1 MKKVLL
7 LSFLA
12 ILCFFAQAQKI
23 DPASAIKMVSTH
35 AAAIG
40 ISNDEINNAF
50 VSDAYHSN
58 TSGINLVYLQQGYKG
73 IPVYNSLRVL
83 AFKND
88 RLVSSTG
95 GFITG
100 IDNMA
105 SPQSGIASINASR
118 AVQASFSE
126 AKLPAPAAAFPLS
139 SENNRKQNFG
149 MLPGTIED
157 VKAELMWVPVQNG
170 QAVKLSWQVQVVPS
184 KTSDWW
190 MIQVDAVTGNVIGK
204 TNLTVYETHGHKNEQ
219 QQTATSFSQNYFFNT
234 NGLQNTDRAALVN
247 TVNYLVCAYP
257 AESPIHPGG
266 APAVRTNP
274 WTSTPGNASS
284 LGWHNDGNVDYTISR
299 GNNVWATEDRAG
311 TNTNTGIS
319 TPTGLPASSSTS
331 PDPLN
336 FQFTPSF
343 TSNPTTATNQQF
355 SITNLFYWN
364 NLMHD
369 LHYQYGFNE
378 VAGNFQASN
387 QGRGGAQGDYVIAV
401 TQSSTGYNNANFA
414 TPADGGRPRM
424 RMYLFDTVSTLRV
437 NTPLGSAG
445 IYTSVEGAFSTNNR
459 LIAVGPVTAQVV
471 YFDDAGG
478 THEACT
484 GAPVNSLTGK
494 IALINRGNCN
504 FTVKVLAAQAA
515 GAVGVIMVNNVAT
528 PPYLTMAGADNTIT
542 IPAVLVSQSDGAI
555 LAAQLANNLNVT
567 LSAAEMDGAL
577 DAGIVCHEYG
587 HGISNRLTGGPA
599 QAGCLSH
606 AEQGGEGW
614 SDYLGLMMTTNW
626 STATLTDGALPRPI
640 GTYVVGQKTN
650 ESGIRNYPYSTNLI
664 TNPLTYANMGT
675 GTIGTEVH
683 NIGEI
688 WCVALWDMTWN
699 IIQQT
704 GNINPNFFNA
714 AGTGGNS
721 IAYKLV
727 MEGMKLQPCSPGFLD
742 ARNAILKADS
752 IMYNGTYRCAIWSA
766 FAKRGMGYSAV
777 QGSASS
783 ATDHTAAS
791 DMPPAPAIST
801 GPASSSACAGEN
813 VTFTVATT
821 GSVFSYTWQLSTNGG
836 STWTDIT
843 PVVNS
848 PSLTLT
854 AVTAGMNNYQYRVIV
869 AGGCPFAQATSS
881 PATLTIN
888 SSSASITSQPAA
900 VTACTGSNANFT
912 VAASGTGLT
921 YNWQVSTDGGTT
933 WNNVSPAVTTAT
945 LTLTSVTAAMNN
957 YQYRCVVSTSG
968 CSGGSGTNSNA
979 ATLTVSTNSINITA
993 QPAASTVC
1001 AGSNTSFS
1009 ATATGSG
1016 LSYNWQVSTDGG
1028 TTWNNVSPAVT
1039 TSTLTL
1045 TAVTTTMNNYQYR
1058 AVITSSGTC
1067 AGSLNSS
1074 AATLTVTGPAA
1085 VTAQPAD
1092 ATICTGSN
1100 ASFGVTA
1107 SGSGLSYQWQVSTTG
1122 CAGTFTNI
1130 SGATSATYNITNAA
1144 SSLNGYAYRAVV
1156 TGACAPSATS
1166 SCAVLT
1172 VNTAPQFTSQPASA
1186 VLCAGSNASFS
1197 VTASGSNIS
1206 YNWQVSTDGGSTWN
1220 NLSPAVTTATLS
1232 LSGVTAA
1239 MNNNQYRVQMTGSGT
1254 CTTPVVSNAV
1264 SLTVNSAA
1272 AIGTQPSNAAGCQG
1286 SNVSFTAA
1294 ATGTGITYQWQLS
1307 TTGCAGTFTNIT
1319 GATSASYNVSGLTAA
1334 MNNYAYR
1341 VVVSGT
1347 CAPAATSS
1355 CASLTVTAPASITT
1369 QPAATGVCAGTDAN
1383 FTVAASGT
1391 GISYQW
1397 QVSTDG
1403 GTNYTNIAGATG
1415 TSYVVTAAAAN
1426 QNNNRY
1432 RVQVTNCGNVTV
1444 NSDAAIL
1451 TVNALPSVTLTQVP
1465 ASGTPVSLE
1474 ATVSPAGTYSYQ
1486 WYDDNELMPGQTASS
1501 LALNTSL
1508 SGNFQVRATNTVT
1521 GCSSS
1526 SNGINVVQGR
1536 SDVLVIYT
1544 NPSDGRFE
1552 IMYNNADFTAE
1563 KRIIN
1568 VYDAKGAKVFS
1579 KVYDITIPY
1588 QRMQVILTNAA
1599 SGIYMLELMTSD
1611 GKKIAAD
1618 KILIR

>member
-7 LSFLA
+7 LSFA
-12 ILCFFAQAQKI
+12 AVLCFFANAQKI

-50 VSDAYHSN
+50 LSDAYHSS

-88 RLVSSTG
+88 QLVSSTG
-95 GFITG
+95 GFIAG
-100 IDNMA
+100 IENIA
-105 SPQSGIASINASR
+105 SPQSGQASINASR
-118 AVQASFSE
+118 AVQASFAA

-149 MLPGTIED
+149 VLPGTQEE
-157 VKAELMWVPVQNG
+157 VKAELMWMPVQNG
-170 QAVKLSWQVQVVPS
+170 QAVKLIWQVQVVPS

-190 MIQVDAVTGNVIGK
+190 MMQVDAINGNVIGK
-204 TNLTVYETHGHKNEQ
+204 TNLTVYEAHGHENKQEQ
-219 QQTATSFSQNYFFNT
+219 NLTGAFQNYFFNSD
-234 NGLQNTDRAALVN
+234 GPQQNNRAALVN
-247 TVNYLVCAYP
+247 TANYLVSPYP

-266 APAVRTNP
+266 AAAVRTNP
-274 WTSTPGNASS
+274 WTSAPGNASS

-311 TNTNTGIS
+311 TNTNTSIS

-336 FQFTPSF
+336 FQFTPNY
-343 TSNPTTATNQQF
+343 TNNPTTATNQQF

-369 LHYQYGFNE
+369 LNYQYGFNE
-378 VAGNFQASN
+378 VAGNFQANN

-414 TPADGGRPRM
+414 TPPDGGRPRM

-437 NTPLGSAG
+437 NTPSGIAG
-445 IYTSVEGAFSTNNR
+445 VYTSIEGAFSTNNR

-484 GAPVNSLTGK
+484 GAPVNVLTGK

-504 FTVKVLAAQAA
+504 FTVKVLAAQTA

-528 PPYLTMAGADNTIT
+528 PPYLTMAGADNSIT
-542 IPAVLVSQSDGAI
+542 IPAVLVSQADGAI

-587 HGISNRLTGGPA
+587 HGVSNRLTGGPA
-599 QAGCLSH
+599 QAGCLSN

-614 SDYLGLMMTTNW
+614 SDYLGLMMTTDW
-626 STATLTDGALPRPI
+626 STATLTDGAIARPI
-640 GTYVVGQKTN
+640 GTYVVGQKIN
-650 ESGIRNYPYSTNLI
+650 ESGIRIYPYSTNLV

-699 IIQQT
+699 IIQQV
-704 GNINPNFFNA
+704 GSINPNFFNA

-742 ARNAILKADS
+742 ARNAILRADS
-752 IMYNGTYRCAIWSA
+752 IMYNGAYRCAIWSA
-766 FAKRGMGYSAV
+766 FAKRGMGYSAI
-777 QGSASS
+777 QGSAGS
-783 ATDHTAAS
+783 ATDQTAAS
-791 DMPPAPAIST
+791 DMPPAPAISA
-801 GPASSSACAGEN
+801 GPSSSSACAGEN
-813 VTFTVATT
+813 ATFTVATT
-821 GSVFSYTWQLSTNGG
+821 GSVFSYSWQVSTNGG
-836 STWTDIT
+836 GSWTNIS
-843 PVVNS
+843 PAVNG
-848 PSLTLT
+848 PTLILTG
-854 AVTAGMNNYQYRVIV
+854 VTAGMNNYQYRAIV
-869 AGGCPFAQATSS
+869 SGGCPLVPVTSTA
-881 PATLTIN
+881 ATLTIN

-900 VTACTGSNANFT
+900 VTACTGSNASFT
-912 VAASGTGLT
+912 VAASGTGLTYNWQISTDGGTTWNNVSPAVTTATLTLTAVTAAMNNYQYRCVISTSGCSGGSGTNSNPATLTVSTNSINITAQPAASTVCAGSNASFSATASGTGLT

-945 LTLTSVTAAMNN
+945 LTLS
-957 YQYRCVVSTSG
+957 
-968 CSGGSGTNSNA
+968 
-979 ATLTVSTNSINITA
+979 
-993 QPAASTVC
+993 
-1001 AGSNTSFS
+1001 
-1009 ATATGSG
+1009 
-1016 LSYNWQVSTDGG
+1016 
-1028 TTWNNVSPAVT
+1028 
-1039 TSTLTL
+1039 
-1045 TAVTTTMNNYQYR
+1045 AVTTTMNNYQYR

-1100 ASFGVTA
+1100 ASFSVTA
-1107 SGSGLSYQWQVSTTG
+1107 SGSGLSYQWQQSITG

-1130 SGATSATYNITNAA
+1130 AGATSATYTITNAA

-1156 TGACAPSATS
+1156 TGACAPSANS
-1166 SCAVLT
+1166 NCAVLT

-1186 VLCAGSNASFS
+1186 VLCAGSDANFS
-1197 VTASGSNIS
+1197 VTASGTNIS
-1206 YNWQVSTDGGSTWN
+1206 YNWQVSTDGGATWN
-1220 NLSPAVTTATLS
+1220 SLSPAVTTATLA

-1239 MNNNQYRVQMTGSGT
+1239 MNNNQYRVQMTGQGT

-1264 SLTVNSAA
+1264 TLTVNSAA
-1272 AIGTQPSNAAGCQG
+1272 AIGTQPSNASACQG

-1294 ATGTGITYQWQLS
+1294 ATGTAISYQWQLS

-1319 GATSASYNVSGLTAA
+1319 GATSATYNITNLTAA

-1341 VVVSGT
+1341 VVVSGS

-1369 QPAATGVCAGTDAN
+1369 QPVAAAVCAGADAG
-1383 FTVAASGT
+1383 FTAAATGT

-1403 GTNYTNIAGATG
+1403 GVSFSNIAGASSA
-1415 TSYVVTAAAAN
+1415 SYTVAGATAA

-1451 TVNALPSVTLTQVP
+1451 TVNVLPSVTLTQVP

-1474 ATVSPAGTYSYQ
+1474 ATVSPAGSYSYQ
-1486 WYDDNELMPGQTASS
+1486 WYDDNVLMPGQTGAS

-1508 SGNFQVRATNTVT
+1508 SGSFQVWATNTAT
-1521 GCSSS
+1521 GCSSTS
-1526 SNGINVVQGR
+1526 GSINVVQGK

-1544 NPSDGRFE
+1544 NPSNGQFE
-1552 IMYNNADFTAE
+1552 VMYNNAIFVAE

-1568 VYDAKGAKVFS
+1568 VYDAKGARVFS
-1579 KVYDITIPY
+1579 KVYDISIPY
-1588 QRMQVILTNAA
+1588 QRMQVTLINAA
-1599 SGIYMLELMTSD
+1599 SGIYMLELMSSD
-1611 GKKIAAD
+1611 GRKIAAD
-1618 KILIR
+1618 KIMIR